1 MTQYELL
8 DLLKDLREDN
18 QEDVP
23 LHIDSASHEVPK
35 DLWKTLSAFANTPGG
50 GVIILG
56 IDPRKDFSITGVR
69 SAVDMKDSI
78 LSLCSQMCPRLD
90 PLIQV
95 FQLDNRD
102 VIAIEVGEALPGQK
116 PCYYRGQGYYNG
128 SYIRSGNEDRP
139 LSPYEIQSI
148 SESSSQPKY
157 DAEPLSGTSVKDLD
171 PSLLRSFLERMR
183 ARPGTPFGDWNNEK
197 ILEASRVLV
206 RDRHGKLAVSLA
218 GWLSFAPYPQGLFP
232 SLCITLLRFPTP
244 VAGEP
249 GPDGERFLDNVKIE
263 GPLPQLVVHSM
274 KAVKRNMH
282 RRDVVQGLFREEH
295 WEYPEEAIRE
305 GIVNA
310 IGHRDYSPQA
320 RVSQIQILMFP
331 DRLEFVSPG
340 GIYGPIIPDQ
350 LGEAGIQSSRNETM
364 MNILENLPPLG
375 ENRSLCENRGS
386 GLAAVMVS
394 CRKEKLSPPG
404 FRVDLSRFRMVISN
418 RTLFDAQTLEWLD
431 NVARGRTVTES
442 QRYALAHLK
451 HVGWINNA
459 DYCRLTGVDSR
470 VATRELGD
478 MVNSG
483 FLDRL
488 GSSRWSIYQLSSG
501 YINRQQ
507 LLF

>member
-50 GVIILG
+50 GVILLG

-102 VIAIEVGEALPGQK
+102 VIAIEVGEVLPGHK

-183 ARPGTPFGDWNNEK
+183 ARPGTPFGDWNTEK

-206 RDRHGKLAVSLA
+206 RDRHGKLSVSLA

-244 VAGEP
+244 VAGEL

-331 DRLEFVSPG
+331 DRLECVSPG

-394 CRKEKLSPPG
+394 CRKEK
-404 FRVDLSRFRMVISN
+404 
-418 RTLFDAQTLEWLD
+418 
-431 NVARGRTVTES
+431 TVP
-442 QRYALAHLK
+442 
-451 HVGWINNA
+451 
-459 DYCRLTGVDSR
+459 
-470 VATRELGD
+470 
-478 MVNSG
+478 SG
-483 FLDRL
+483 FQGGPEPFSNGHL
-488 GSSRWSIYQLSSG
+488 Q
-501 YINRQQ
+501 
-507 LLF
+507 